1 MKWRTAIVWLGGV
14 TALATVAGQ
23 TPVRADG
30 TQAQPQA
37 AAPAPVAPFE
47 QAAWATPNSRID
59 ELVLASLRLHG
70 IRPAHPCSDAAFFR
84 RVHLDLLGVIP
95 DPSALDRFLRDR
107 NPDKRA
113 ALIDALLQRPEFA
126 DYQSLKWCD
135 LLRVKAEFPINLWP
149 DAVEVYHQWV
159 HDAIAD
165 NTPYDQFARA
175 LLTSS
180 GSNFRVPPV
189 NFYRAMQ
196 GHEPGAVADA
206 VALTF
211 MGVRTANW
219 PEDRRAGMA
228 AFFSRILY
236 KPTAE
241 WKEEIVCL
249 DPAPAGP
256 LQATF
261 PDGTTVTIPPR
272 QDPRKVFADWLLA
285 PGNEWFARSA
295 VNRIW
300 YWLMGRGI
308 VHEPDDFRPD
318 NPPANPELLDYLA
331 GELVDSG
338 YDLRHVYRLILN
350 SRTYQQSSIAQGAD
364 AEVDKM
370 FARYIPRRLD
380 AEVLADFM
388 YSFAGWGEGYASP
401 IPEPFTFVPIQHPT
415 TDLADGSTTSSFLE
429 QFGRP
434 ARDTGLESERN
445 NKPTAGQQLFLLN
458 STDVQ
463 NRIAHN
469 WRAGQLANA
478 AADQRAGVVRWLYMT
493 MLSREPTPDEVA
505 VVDAYL
511 DAPGADKQQ
520 AAEDVIW
527 AIFNSKEFLY
537 RH

>member
-1 MKWRTAIVWLGGV
+1 MKLRSAVVWLGGLA
-14 TALATVAGQ
+14 ALAAVAIL
-23 TPVRADG
+23 TSARAAE
-30 TQAQPQA
+30 AQLKPQA
-37 AAPAPVAPFE
+37 AAPAPAAPFE
-47 QAAWATPNSRID
+47 QAAWATPVNHVD
-59 ELVLASLRLHG
+59 ELVLDSLNAHG
-70 IRPAHPCSDAAFFR
+70 IRPANPCSDAVFFR
-84 RVHLDLLGVIP
+84 RVHLDLLGIIP
-95 DPSALDRFLRDR
+95 DPSALDRFLHDG
-107 NPDKRA
+107 NSNKRA

-159 HDAIAD
+159 HDAIAQ
-165 NTPYDQFARA
+165 NMPYDQFARA

-196 GHEPGAVADA
+196 GHEPGTVADA
-206 VALTF
+206 VALTL
-211 MGVRTANW
+211 MGVRTASW
-219 PEDRRAGMA
+219 PGERRAGMA

-241 WKEEIVCL
+241 WKEQIVCL

-261 PDGTTVTIPPR
+261 PDGKTVTIPPR

-285 PGNEWFARSA
+285 PDNEWFARCVA
-295 VNRIW
+295 NRVW
-300 YWLMGRGI
+300 YWQMGRGI

-331 GELVDSG
+331 RELVDSG
-338 YDLRHVYRLILN
+338 YDLRHLYCLVLN
-350 SRTYQQSSIAQGAD
+350 SRTYQQSSIAQSTSAD
-364 AEVDKM
+364 ADRL
-370 FARYIPRRLD
+370 FARYVPRRLD
-380 AEVLADFM
+380 AEVLADAMHAF
-388 YSFAGWGEGYASP
+388 SGWGEGYASR
-401 IPEPFTFVPIQHPT
+401 IPEPFTFVPILQPT
-415 TDLADGSTTSSFLE
+415 TDLADGSTTSGFLE

-434 ARDTGLESERN
+434 PRDTGLQSERN
-445 NKPTAGQQLFLLN
+445 STPSAGQRLFLLN
-458 STDVQ
+458 SSDVQ
-463 NRIAHN
+463 NRIARS

-478 AADQRAGVVRWLYMT
+478 GADQRPGLIRWLYMT
-493 MLSREPTPDEVA
+493 MLTREPTPDEVA
-505 VVDAYL
+505 AVGAYL

-520 AAEDVIW
+520 AGEDVIW